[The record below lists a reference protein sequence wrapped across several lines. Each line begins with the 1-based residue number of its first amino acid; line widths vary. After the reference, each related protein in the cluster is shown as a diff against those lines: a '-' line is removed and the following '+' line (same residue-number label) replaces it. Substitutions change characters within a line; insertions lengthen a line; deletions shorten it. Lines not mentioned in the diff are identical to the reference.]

1 MEQKTSLTG
10 SGKMEKKTSFTLIE
24 LLVVVAIIAIL
35 AAMLLPALN
44 KAREAARASSCLG
57 NLRQTMQGML
67 LYADNN
73 KGWTVPN
80 WRSGIGCWGDV
91 NEFGLFPNYLPRVA
105 GKCPADPVT
114 SIGSS
119 TGIYGMYLFA
129 VDSGL
134 GSRGADAPSVLG
146 NGACIEA
153 PPRSGTISYRPSLMK
168 APSTTVFLADT
179 RNNKNIGLYI
189 FSPTGSLV
197 DRDGVATVHNNRAN
211 VSFFDGHVAARSYTE
226 LKTVTNRFTH
236 VLRATLTPW
245 N

>member
-1 MEQKTSLTG
+1 MESDG
-10 SGKMEKKTSFTLIE
+10 DME
-24 LLVVVAIIAIL
+24 IL
-35 AAMLLPALN
+35 F
-44 KAREAARASSCLG
+44 REIG
-57 NLRQTMQGML
+57 FNLHT
-67 LYADNN
+67 
-73 KGWTVPN
+73 
-80 WRSGIGCWGDV
+80 
-91 NEFGLFPNYLPRVA
+91 LPRGFLCA
-105 GKCPADPVT
+105 GFRNKNDEFVSADAVCVFASECPADPVT

-134 GSRGADAPSVLG
+134 GSRGADAASVLG

-153 PPRSGTISYRPSLMK
+153 PPWSGTISYRPSLMK

-179 RNNKNIGLYI
+179 RDINNVGLYI

-226 LKTVTNRFTH
+226 LRTVTNRFTH
-236 VLRATLTPW
+236 VLQATLTPW